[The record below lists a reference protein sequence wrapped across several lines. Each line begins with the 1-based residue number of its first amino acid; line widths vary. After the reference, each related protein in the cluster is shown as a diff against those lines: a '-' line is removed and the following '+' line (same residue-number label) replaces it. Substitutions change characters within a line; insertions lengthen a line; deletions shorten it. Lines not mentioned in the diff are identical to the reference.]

1 MFAAGGS
8 CRALLRQPAVVGKR
22 GPRRSSGWLAV
33 VAALAVLCTA
43 AVSTPAAAQAAD
55 GSDVVRIVARRLDSG
70 RVEFGLQQRQA
81 DESWGERLLPRVR
94 FFPTTATVGSWLNS
108 SSLSLP
114 AGEVRIVARKLE
126 SGRVEFGLQQRQA
139 DESWGERR
147 LPRVR
152 FFPTTATV
160 GRWLASSALIIG
172 PTVTADRERE
182 PAAEPVDAPGGA
194 VPPSTVSFSEVVA
207 GDQHTCGLRTDG
219 TVVCWGDSDFSY
231 NSCRLVTAQS
241 AFSLTIVCDEEPV
254 GGYGSLSA
262 PEGRFTAISSGKW
275 HMCGIRADQR
285 VQCWTWSEA
294 YVPLTDAPEGAFV
307 AVAAGE
313 NHSCGIRVDGTAECW
328 SDISVQDPCVV
339 APGAAVECRSS
350 TSVEIDAPGGTFTA
364 ISSGGRTE
372 CSYSPSSR
380 VLECASGSF
389 SCGIRPDGT
398 VDCWGSGPF
407 GQTDPPPGRFSA
419 VSAGQDF
426 ACGIRTGGSL
436 ACWGSGY
443 FSDGTG
449 PGPGRPP
456 QGTFASVSVGGSGL
470 PGGSFA
476 CGVRTDGTA
485 ECWHPVSGR
494 GDSPL
499 SAPQGTFTGIAAGHE
514 ASWYAC
520 GIRPGGTVDC
530 WGENYSGEATPPKGA
545 FEDISAGARY
555 ACGVRTD
562 GALTCW
568 GKYGDGIGAH
578 GDPPSGAFAAVSVGI
593 PHACGISARGA
604 AECWANRYS
613 GGADPPSGTF
623 TAISAGLAVSASSAF
638 SCGIRADGTIACWGS
653 SIAGQTDA
661 PGGRFTDISAGA
673 EGACAIRI
681 DGTLACWGNNNFR
694 QATPPA
700 GQFTAISAGRGFA
713 CGIRTDGGVQCWGQ
727 NEFGKADA
735 PGGAFTAIS
744 ASIDHACGIRTD
756 GTAQCWGKEGSEA
769 PSGTFTDVSAGARFS
784 CGIRTGGGAQCW
796 GWTTAVPDGVRWV
809 PPDAP
814 DPTTADPGQAS
825 TDTDL
830 AAILAAE
837 AEMARLV
844 NELRQSLGL
853 APLAY
858 NRALASVARRWSQNM
873 RDDDNFVHNP
883 NYTHQYPP
891 GWQRAAENIAWTP
904 GPSVLEN
911 TRTAFAFFKNS
922 PSHYA
927 NMVNRDFN
935 QIGVGIAID
944 EHRLWVTQNFAYYP
958 Q

>member
-1 MFAAGGS
+1 MFATGGS
-8 CRALLRQPAVVGKR
+8 FRALLRQPAVVAKR
-22 GPRRSSGWLAV
+22 GPRRRVGWLAV
-33 VAALAVLCTA
+33 VAALAVLSTA
-43 AVSTPAAAQAAD
+43 MVSSSAAAQAAD
-55 GSDVVRIVARRLDSG
+55 GSDVVRIVARRLESG

-81 DESWGERLLPRVR
+81 DESWGERRLPRVR

-108 SSLSLP
+108 SPLSLP
-114 AGEVRIVARKLE
+114 AGEVRIVARRLE

-160 GRWLASSALIIG
+160 GRWLASSALIIR
-172 PTVTADRERE
+172 PSVTVDREPE
-182 PAAEPVDAPGGA
+182 PAAEPVDDPGDT
-194 VPPSTVSFSEVVA
+194 VPPSTVSFSDVA
-207 GDQHTCGLRTDG
+207 AGNQHTCGLRTDG
-219 TVVCWGDSDFSY
+219 TVVCWGDSDFS
-231 NSCRLVTAQS
+231 SCGLVTAQA

-254 GGYGSLSA
+254 GGYGPLSA
-262 PEGRFTAISSGKW
+262 PEGQFTAISSGKW

-285 VQCWTWSEA
+285 VQCWAWREA
-294 YVPLTDAPEGAFV
+294 NAALTDAPEGAFV
-307 AVAAGE
+307 AVAAAE

-328 SDISVQDPCVV
+328 SAISVPDPCTV
-339 APGAAVECRSS
+339 APGTAVECRSS
-350 TSVEIDAPGGTFTA
+350 TSIEIDAPAGTFTA
-364 ISSGGRTE
+364 ISSGGHTE
-372 CSYSPSSR
+372 CDYNLSSR
-380 VLECASGSF
+380 GLECANSSF

-398 VDCWGSGPF
+398 VVCWGSGPF
-407 GQTDPPPGRFSA
+407 GQTDPPLGTFSA
-419 VSAGQDF
+419 VSAGEDF
-426 ACGIRTGGSL
+426 ACGIRTGGTL

-456 QGTFASVSVGGSGL
+456 EGTFASISVGSSGL

-499 SAPQGTFTGIAAGHE
+499 SAPQGTFTGISAGHE

-520 GIRPGGTVDC
+520 GIRPDGTVDC
-530 WGENYSGEATPPKGA
+530 WGENYSGEATPPTGA
-545 FEDISAGARY
+545 LGDISVGASY
-555 ACGVRTD
+555 ACGVRTN

-568 GKYGDGIGAH
+568 GKYGDEIGAH
-578 GDPPSGAFAAVSVGI
+578 GDPPPSAFAAVSVGF

-604 AECWANRYS
+604 AQCWANRYS
-613 GGADPPSGTF
+613 GGADPPPGTF
-623 TAISAGLAVSASSAF
+623 TAISAGGLAASATYSF
-638 SCGIRADGTIACWGS
+638 SCGIRVDGTITCWG
-653 SIAGQTDA
+653 ANDEGQTEA
-661 PGGRFTDISAGA
+661 PGGTYSAIAAG
-673 EGACAIRI
+673 GRHSCGIRT
-681 DGTLACWGNNNFR
+681 DGTITCWGNNYFR

-700 GQFTAISAGRGFA
+700 GQFTAISAGPSFA
-713 CGIRTDGGVQCWGQ
+713 CGIRTDGTAQCWGQ
-727 NEFGKADA
+727 NEFNKADA
-735 PGGAFTAIS
+735 PGGTFTAIS
-744 ASIDHACGIRTD
+744 AGVDHACGIRTD
-756 GTAQCWGKEGSEA
+756 GTAQCWGKEGAEA
-769 PSGTFTDVSAGARFS
+769 PSGTFTDISAGPRFT
-784 CGIRTGGGAQCW
+784 CAIRTDGDAQCW

-809 PPDAP
+809 SPNAP
-814 DPTTADPGQAS
+814 DPSKTDPGQAP
-825 TDTDL
+825 TDTEL

-844 NELRQSLGL
+844 NELRESLGV

-858 NRALASVARRWSQNM
+858 NRALASVARRWSQTM
-873 RDDDNFVHNP
+873 RDDDNFIHNP
-883 NYTHQYPP
+883 YFTHQYPP
-891 GWQRAAENIAWTP
+891 GWQQAAENIAWTP
-904 GPSVLEN
+904 GPSILEN
-911 TRTAFAFFKNS
+911 TRTTFALLKNS

-927 NMVNRDFN
+927 NMVHPDFN